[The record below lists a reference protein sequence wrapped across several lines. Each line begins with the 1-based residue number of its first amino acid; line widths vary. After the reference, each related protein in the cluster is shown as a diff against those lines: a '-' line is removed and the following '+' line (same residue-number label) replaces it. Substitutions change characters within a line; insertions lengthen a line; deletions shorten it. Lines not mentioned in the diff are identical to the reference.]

1 MNILVISTNRN
12 AYPVPVLPAGACMVA
27 EAVERAGHAV
37 RLLDL
42 MFLPDPVRAVQA
54 ALSGTKYDVVG
65 ISVRNIDNIVM
76 GQSRFFITELVSIID
91 AIRKIIDAPVVLG
104 GAALMIMPEEILR
117 VTRSTCAVIGNGES
131 VFPRL
136 ISKLVKNRSWD
147 SLPGIAYLDKDSY
160 RANAAAPGS
169 FCSCS
174 GPDYR
179 RWLDMK
185 AYGSCLSTI
194 PVQTKQGCPFQ
205 CVYCTYQKI
214 EGSSYQLADPGSV
227 AGTALRFASS
237 GLHDIEF
244 VDNVFNAPYDH
255 ALAVC
260 ESLIRAK
267 PKARFQSVEM
277 SPASFDHRLLST
289 MERAGFVGIGLTVES
304 ASDTV
309 LAGLKKGFSSRDVHI
324 AAEVVNSHQMPC
336 LWIFLFG
343 GPGET
348 RETVRETLRFAETS
362 IRPQDAAF
370 FNVGIRMYPGTGLE
384 AIARTQGLLSVPAAD
399 MLAPL
404 FYISPEVEADWI
416 IDQVK
421 HSMQRHMNFSDK
433 DSFSFRYLPQI
444 SRMGHRLGLQ
454 SPLWRYTR
462 FIRRGLRSVG
472 MQV

>member
-1 MNILVISTNRN
+1 MNILIISANRN
-12 AYPVPVLPAGACMVA
+12 AYPVPVLPSGACMVA
-27 EAVERAGHAV
+27 EAAERAGHAV
-37 RLLDL
+37 GLLDL
-42 MFLPDPVRAVQA
+42 MFLNDPVRAVRA
-54 ALSGTKYDVVG
+54 AVSGMRYDVIG

-76 GQSRFFITELVSIID
+76 GQSRFFITELITILD
-91 AIRKIIDAPVVLG
+91 AIRDITDAPIVLG

-117 VTRSTCAVIGNGES
+117 ATRSTCAVIGSGES

-136 ISKLVKNRSWD
+136 IERLDKNESWED
-147 SLPGIAYLDKDSY
+147 LPGIASLVNGTFW
-160 RANAAAPGS
+160 ANIVAPGPS
-169 FCSCS
+169 CSCT

-179 RWLDMK
+179 RWLDMR

-194 PVQTKQGCPFQ
+194 PLQTKQGCPFQ
-205 CVYCTYQKI
+205 CVYCTYRKI
-214 EGSSYQLADPGSV
+214 EGSVYRLSDPGSV
-227 AGTALRFASS
+227 ADTALRFASS

-267 PKARFQSVEM
+267 PRARFQSVEM
-277 SPASFDHRLLST
+277 SPASFDHQLLST

-309 LAGLKKGFSSRDVHI
+309 LAGLKKGFFAHDVHA
-324 AAEVVNSHQMPC
+324 AAEVVNKHPVPC

-348 RETVRETLRFAETS
+348 RETVRETLRFAETF

-384 AIARTQGLLSVPAAD
+384 AVARAQGVLSVPAAD
-399 MLAPL
+399 MLEPL

-416 IDQVK
+416 IEQVK
-421 HSMQRHMNFSDK
+421 RSLQSHMNFSDK

-444 SRMGHRLGLQ
+444 TKAGHWLGLT